1 MSRPS
6 QTERIVTLETRQ
18 DEVMRL
24 LKDIHEELKQL
35 KKDQDEVKESLT
47 KWKGIG
53 AGIAIAVSLVWS
65 VAVGIW
71 QLFSSLKVNQC
82 RERSNKGE
90 FGQGVKIDPVSCVM
104 MATGAFK
111 ALKGAIGAGKDLQD
125 MTGQLATWGKAFSDF
140 TNLEEREKN
149 PPFWKKTFKG
159 SDEETALEIFANK
172 KKMEQMRSEI
182 KEHITWHYGKSAWD
196 EVLQIEASMRKRRK
210 DELYRKQQQIDTAIN
225 FAIGAVLFAISGGL
239 LFLFFY
245 IWGTMQGR
253 W

>member
-1 MSRPS
+1 
-6 QTERIVTLETRQ
+6 
-18 DEVMRL
+18 
-24 LKDIHEELKQL
+24 
-35 KKDQDEVKESLT
+35 
-47 KWKGIG
+47 
-53 AGIAIAVSLVWS
+53 
-65 VAVGIW
+65 
-71 QLFSSLKVNQC
+71 
-82 RERSNKGE
+82 
-90 FGQGVKIDPVSCVM
+90 

-140 TNLEEREKN
+140 TNIEEREKN

-182 KEHITWHYGKSAWD
+182 KKHITWHYGKSAWD

-210 DELYRKQQQIDTAIN
+210 EELYRKQAQVDAMIN
-225 FAIGAVLFAISGGL
+225 FAIGAVIFAVSGGL

-245 IWGTMQGR
+245 IWGKMQGR

>member
-1 MSRPS
+1 
-6 QTERIVTLETRQ
+6 
-18 DEVMRL
+18 
-24 LKDIHEELKQL
+24 
-35 KKDQDEVKESLT
+35 
-47 KWKGIG
+47 
-53 AGIAIAVSLVWS
+53 
-65 VAVGIW
+65 
-71 QLFSSLKVNQC
+71 
-82 RERSNKGE
+82 
-90 FGQGVKIDPVSCVM
+90 M

-140 TNLEEREKN
+140 TNIEEREKN

-210 DELYRKQQQIDTAIN
+210 EELYRKQAQVDAMIN
-225 FAIGAVLFAISGGL
+225 FAIGAVIFAVSGGL

-245 IWGTMQGR
+245 IWGKMQGR